1 MDIQTVDQK
10 YLNSAFQAAAT
21 RTYRLA
27 AKYGLSSAEREDIEQ
42 EILLSL
48 LERYPYYDSAKSS
61 VNTFT
66 GMVSEHRALE
76 LLDALMKQR
85 NRMTVLDVEDAAN
98 DPEFDRDEDTSDLSE
113 RIAPLWSNDHDLFSD
128 SDTLHDI
135 HVALDCMSQSQ
146 ADLFKLIDTH
156 HDLPS
161 AAKVSGMTTATFYR
175 RVEELRMHLR
185 MFGFRP
191 AA

>member
-85 NRMTVLDVEDAAN
+85 NRTTVLDVEDAAN

-113 RIAPLWSNDHDLFSD
+113 CIAPLWSNDHDLFSD

>member
-1 MDIQTVDQK
+1 MDIQPVDQK

-21 RTYRLA
+21 RTFRLA
-27 AKYGLSSAEREDIEQ
+27 AKHGLSSAECEDLEQ

-48 LERYPYYDSAKSS
+48 LERYRYYDPAKSS

-85 NRMTVLDVEDAAN
+85 IRMTVLDVQEAAN
-98 DPEFDRDEDTSDLSE
+98 DPEFYRDEDASDMSDC
-113 RIAPLWSNDHDLFSD
+113 ITPLWSNDHDMFSD
-128 SDTLHDI
+128 TETLHDI
-135 HVALDCMSQSQ
+135 QVALDCMSQSQ

-161 AAKVSGMTTATFYR
+161 AAKASGMSTATFYR
-175 RVEELRMHLR
+175 RVDDLRMHLR